1 MPILYARKEL
11 AVERFKMF
19 KIIKAILKQNSA
31 FPVY

>member
-11 AVERFKMF
+11 AVERF